1 MSARKPDPRTGDIM
15 LRHWRE
21 AVPNDRIAHL
31 IKDSS
36 RGLQRAL
43 QMRLARH
50 NVSFGHWVFL
60 RILWVRDGI
69 TQREL
74 SEEAGLMEPTTF
86 SALTSMEKLGY
97 LERRKLPHSRK
108 NVYVFLT
115 PAGRQ
120 LKKKLVPL
128 AEDVNE
134 IAVQGID
141 PADVATTRRTLL
153 VMIEN
158 IARDESE
165 HADPTRAAR
174 MRRMLDVIDN
184 EPTEDTDTKKST
196 DAFGV

>member
-1 MSARKPDPRTGDIM
+1 MTARKADPRTADIM

-31 IKDSS
+31 IKDAG

-43 QMRLARH
+43 QTRLAKH

-60 RILWVRDGI
+60 RILWVREGI

-86 SALTSMEKLGY
+86 TALTAMEKLGY
-97 LERRKLPHSRK
+97 IERRKLPHSRK
-108 NVYVFLT
+108 NMYVFLT
-115 PAGRQ
+115 PVGRQ

-128 AEDVNE
+128 AEEVNE
-134 IAVQGID
+134 IAVHGID
-141 PADVATTRRTLL
+141 PADVATTRRALL

-158 IARDESE
+158 IARDEAE
-165 HADPTRAAR
+165 HVDPARAAR
-174 MRRMLDVIDN
+174 MRKLIDVADHQPAHSGETEKID
-184 EPTEDTDTKKST
+184 
-196 DAFGV
+196 